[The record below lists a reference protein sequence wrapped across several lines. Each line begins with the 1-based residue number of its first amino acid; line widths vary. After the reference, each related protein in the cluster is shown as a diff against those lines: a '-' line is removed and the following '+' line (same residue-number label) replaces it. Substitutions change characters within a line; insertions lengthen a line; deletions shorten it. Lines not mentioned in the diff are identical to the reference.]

1 MSSFV
6 LSPQSGFINQC
17 ISCML
22 VSQLLS
28 CSEEQ
33 RIISS
38 FYLLPS
44 FNKIC
49 CFVNLLNASINHANG
64 TPVAKKKKK
73 KQSWEIEKD
82 VVSKGKM

>member
-1 MSSFV
+1 
-6 LSPQSGFINQC
+6 
-17 ISCML
+17 ML

-44 FNKIC
+44 LNKIC

-73 KQSWEIEKD
+73 KKKYWENEKKIRSWEIEKG
-82 VVSKGKM
+82 VVSEGKM

>member
-1 MSSFV
+1 
-6 LSPQSGFINQC
+6 
-17 ISCML
+17 ML

-73 KQSWEIEKD
+73 NPSWEIEKD
-82 VVSKGKM
+82 VVSRVKCEKINLEERNSCH